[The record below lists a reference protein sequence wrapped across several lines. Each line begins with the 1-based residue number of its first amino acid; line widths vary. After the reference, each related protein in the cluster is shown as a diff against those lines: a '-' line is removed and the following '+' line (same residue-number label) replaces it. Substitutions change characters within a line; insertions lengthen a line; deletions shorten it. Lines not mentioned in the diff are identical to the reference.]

1 MKKLLVNDLSNKIY
15 LTNAR
20 QDKNN
25 PDLFISVGEKQDFT
39 NEAIKAVF
47 QWFMNNFKDNECKKA
62 FEVTF
67 NSAPYI
73 LRMVKKGERKM
84 TDEEQI
90 EEMARSCCGRPYKT
104 CEECIKESKKIFG
117 RININD
123 CESWAYARRFFN
135 QGYRKVVDG
144 KEKSK

>member
-39 NEAIKAVF
+39 DEAIKAVF
-47 QWFMNNFKDNECKKA
+47 QWFMNNFNDNECKKA

-67 NSAPYI
+67 NSASYI
-73 LRMVKKGERKM
+73 LRMVKKGE
-84 TDEEQI
+84 E
-90 EEMARSCCGRPYKT
+90 
-104 CEECIKESKKIFG
+104 
-117 RININD
+117 
-123 CESWAYARRFFN
+123 
-135 QGYRKVVDG
+135 
-144 KEKSK
+144 